1 MHSQG
6 KLKVAV
12 VDDDELMRELICGM
26 VNALDYQAVPL
37 ESAAA
42 LAKARVAQD
51 FHALMLD
58 LSMPDVD
65 GFELIY
71 KLAESQPVEPVIIV
85 SSLSNDIRQAAR
97 LVCQSMGI
105 EVLGVLSKPFNSEQL
120 SLLLEARRG

>member
-1 MHSQG
+1 MRDQH

-12 VDDDELMRELICGM
+12 VDDDELTRGLICSM
-26 VNALDYQAVPL
+26 LNALDYEAIPL

-42 LAKARVAQD
+42 LAKARNAQV

-71 KLAESQPVEPVIIV
+71 ILAENQPVEPVIIF
-85 SSLSNDIRQAAR
+85 SSLSNDIRQAAQ

-105 EVLGVLSKPFNSEQL
+105 QVLGVLSKPFTSDEL
-120 SLLLEARRG
+120 GSLLAAGHA

>member
-1 MHSQG
+1 MHTMD

-12 VDDDELMRELICGM
+12 VDDDELMRELICSM
-26 VNALDYQAVPL
+26 LNALEYQGMPL

-42 LAKARVAQD
+42 LVKARNAQV

-65 GFELIY
+65 GFDLIY
-71 KLAESQPVEPVIIV
+71 RLAENQPVEPVIIF
-85 SSLSNDIRQAAR
+85 SSLANDIREAAQ

-105 EVLGVLSKPFNSEQL
+105 QVLGVLSKPFTSDEL
-120 SLLLEARRG
+120 IFLLKGRRV